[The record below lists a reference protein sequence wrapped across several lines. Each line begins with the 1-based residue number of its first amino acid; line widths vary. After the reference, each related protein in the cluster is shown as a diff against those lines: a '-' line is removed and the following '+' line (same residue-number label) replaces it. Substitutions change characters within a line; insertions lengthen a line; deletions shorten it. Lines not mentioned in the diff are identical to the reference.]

1 MAQIYSF
8 NHTNF
13 IDRIVVKKRQ
23 EMCDIINN
31 QFNNDTII
39 DVLDIGSTNDNEYQS
54 SNYIIKN
61 LKNVKIFKSISDIN
75 ITDTFF
81 SKSFRK
87 SITDI
92 YTDKEISL
100 MKSDLVIS
108 NATIEHVGNI
118 DKQIRM
124 IKNTINLSKKYY
136 VIITPNRFHP
146 IDFHTKLPII
156 HWLPKKLHRKIL
168 KLLNLDFFSKESNL
182 NLLGQKEFKK
192 ILQKAGAKSFKMFHI
207 SLFGFK
213 SNLIVIGEKNT

>member
-8 NHTNF
+8 SHTNF

-23 EMCDIINN
+23 EICDILNN
-31 QFNNDTII
+31 QFNNETII
-39 DVLDIGSTNDNEYQS
+39 DVLDVGSTNDNEYES

-61 LKNVKIFKSISDIN
+61 LKNIKIFKSISDIN
-75 ITDTFF
+75 ITDPFF

-87 SITDI
+87 SITDTF
-92 YTDKEISL
+92 TDKEISV
-100 MKSDLVIS
+100 MKSDLVVS

-156 HWLPKKLHRKIL
+156 HWLPKKLHRQIL
-168 KLLNLDFFSKESNL
+168 KLLNLDFFSQESNL

-192 ILQKAGAKSFKMFHI
+192 ILDKAGAKSFKMYQI

-213 SNLIVIGEKNT
+213 SNLIVIGEKSS